1 MNSQQED
8 LVQKRQ
14 VQERCDYEV
23 KRRESPRFGSPG
35 GHFFDFIEKTMPPS
49 LLFPMSGKKAVTRLA
64 KGSAASTSC
73 RGGMPEHLVERSPIL
88 KRAVDVMLDSIDQ
101 SQNGR
106 LAMAQS

>member
-35 GHFFDFIEKTMPPS
+35 QHFFDFIEKTMPPS
-49 LLFPMSGKKAVTRLA
+49 LLFPISGKEAVTKLA
-64 KGSAASTSC
+64 KGRQLREAVGEECPSILWNAVPFG
-73 RGGMPEHLVERSPIL
+73 RG
-88 KRAVDVMLDSIDQ
+88 Q
-101 SQNGR
+101 S
-106 LAMAQS
+106 M

>member
-1 MNSQQED
+1 MNSQQEV

-64 KGSAASTSC
+64 KGRQLRQAVGRNARAFCGTQSHLEEGSRCNARFNRPS
-73 RGGMPEHLVERSPIL
+73 PEW
-88 KRAVDVMLDSIDQ
+88 KACYGTID
-101 SQNGR
+101 
-106 LAMAQS
+106 

>member
-49 LLFPMSGKKAVTRLA
+49 LLFPMSCKKGRYKIS
-64 KGSAASTSC
+64 KGVGS
-73 RGGMPEHLVERSPIL
+73 
-88 KRAVDVMLDSIDQ
+88 VDKLS
-101 SQNGR
+101 GR
-106 LAMAQS
+106 NA